1 MTLSVDAHRFAV
13 VDTETTGLDPHTCRL
28 LQLGIVIARADGTI
42 ESEFVT
48 YVHQRIP
55 GRSPLGAHEI
65 HGITRSDLRRGLPVG
80 VAIDHLNWAL
90 RGARFV
96 AHNAKFDIGFLAEAA
111 ASSKRTLQI
120 DKPVC
125 TLRLARSLEDGRKQS
140 NTLRAIAERFGVTE
154 QANHDALDDSR
165 VVARLLPHLFRAGNV
180 TTVDDLDRFAP

>member
-1 MTLSVDAHRFAV
+1 MATSLDAQRFAV
-13 VDTETTGLDPHTCRL
+13 VDTETTGLDPQTCRL

-65 HGITRSDLRRGLPVG
+65 HGITRSDLRHGLPVG
-80 VAIDHLNWAL
+80 VAIDHLTWTL
-90 RGARFV
+90 RNARFV
-96 AHNAKFDIGFLAEAA
+96 AHNAKFDIGFLSAEADRA
-111 ASSKRTLQI
+111 NRVVNL

-140 NTLRAIAERFGVTE
+140 NTLRAIAERYGVTE

-165 VVARLLPHLFRAGNV
+165 VVARLLPHLFGAARIERS
-180 TTVDDLDRFAP
+180 DELDRFAP

>member
-1 MTLSVDAHRFAV
+1 MALSVDAQRFAV
-13 VDTETTGLDPHTCRL
+13 VDTETTGLDPHSCRL

-90 RGARFV
+90 RGARFI
-96 AHNAKFDIGFLAEAA
+96 AHNAKFDIGFLASEAERA
-111 ASSKRTLQI
+111 NRTLDV

-140 NTLRAIAERFGVTE
+140 NTLRAIAERYGVTE
-154 QANHDALDDSR
+154 KASHDALDDSR
-165 VVARLLPHLFRAGNV
+165 VVARLLPHLFAAARIERPEE
-180 TTVDDLDRFAP
+180 LDRFAP